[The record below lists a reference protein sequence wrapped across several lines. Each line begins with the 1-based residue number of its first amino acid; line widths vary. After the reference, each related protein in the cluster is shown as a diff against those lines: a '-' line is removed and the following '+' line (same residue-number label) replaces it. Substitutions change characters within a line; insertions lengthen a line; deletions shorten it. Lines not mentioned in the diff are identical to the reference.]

1 MGDQQDDPWPWR
13 VGARDTGDSQS
24 VHIFNSET
32 VTGVVAAY
40 GYYAVFLVIML
51 ESAGVPM
58 PGETVLVSAAIYAG
72 KTHGL
77 DIILVVGTAIA
88 AAILGDNLGFWIG
101 RRYGRSLLARHGPK
115 VGLDA
120 RKQQLGRYLFS
131 RYGGAIVFF
140 GRFVALLRTY
150 AALLAGA
157 NGLRPVI
164 FFLWN
169 AAGGIVWAC
178 VFGFGGYLLGKGLE
192 RIAGPIGWI
201 ALALAVVGGFA
212 LWRFYKHHE
221 ERLLAAA
228 EREMAR
234 EGA

>member
-1 MGDQQDDPWPWR
+1 M
-13 VGARDTGDSQS
+13 
-24 VHIFNSET
+24 HIFDPDS
-32 VTGVVAAY
+32 VTAIIAGY
-40 GYYAVFLVIML
+40 GYYAVFLVIAL

-58 PGETVLVSAAIYAG
+58 PGETVLVSAAVYAG
-72 KTHGL
+72 TTHGL
-77 DIILVVGTAIA
+77 DIRLVVVA
-88 AAILGDNLGFWIG
+88 AAVAAIVGDNLGFWVG
-101 RRYGRSLLARHGPK
+101 RRYGQDLLTRYGPR

-120 RKQQLGRYLFS
+120 RKQQLGRYLFK

-157 NGLRPVI
+157 NGLRPAN

-169 AAGGIVWAC
+169 TAGGITWAC
-178 VFGFGGYLLGKGLE
+178 LFGFGGYLLGKGLE
-192 RIAGPIGWI
+192 RVAGPVGWI
-201 ALALAVVGGFA
+201 ALALAVVGAFA

-221 ERLLAAA
+221 ERLLDAA

>member
-1 MGDQQDDPWPWR
+1 M
-13 VGARDTGDSQS
+13 
-24 VHIFNSET
+24 HIFDPET
-32 VTGVVAAY
+32 VTAIIAEY
-40 GYYAVFLVIML
+40 GTYAVFLVVML

-58 PGETVLVSAAIYAG
+58 PGETVLVSAAVYAG
-72 KTHGL
+72 TTHGL
-77 DIILVVGTAIA
+77 DIRVVVAAAAI
-88 AAILGDNLGFWIG
+88 AAILGDNLGFWVG
-101 RRYGRSLLARHGPK
+101 RRFGQGLLARHGAR

-120 RKQQLGRYLFS
+120 RKQQLGRYLFK

-157 NGLRPVI
+157 NGLRPAV

-169 AAGGIVWAC
+169 AAGGIIWAC
-178 VFGFGGYLLGKGLE
+178 VFGFGGYWLGRGLE
-192 RIAGPIGWI
+192 RVAGPVGWI
-201 ALALAVVGGFA
+201 ALALAVVGGFV
-212 LWRFYKHHE
+212 LWRFYKKHE
-221 ERLLAAA
+221 ARLLEAA

>member
-1 MGDQQDDPWPWR
+1 M
-13 VGARDTGDSQS
+13 
-24 VHIFNSET
+24 HIFDSDT
-32 VTGVVAAY
+32 VTQVIASY
-40 GYYAVFLVIML
+40 GYYAVFLAIML

-72 KTHGL
+72 TTHGL
-77 DIILVVGTAIA
+77 DIRWLVPAAAA
-88 AAILGDNLGFWIG
+88 AAILGDNLGFWVG
-101 RRYGRSLLARHGPK
+101 RRYGQRLVTRLGPK
-115 VGLDA
+115 LGLDE
-120 RKQQLGRYLFS
+120 RKQALGRYLFK

-157 NGLRPVI
+157 NGLRPLT

-178 VFGFGGYLLGKGLE
+178 LFGLGGFLLGKGLE
-192 RIAGPIGWI
+192 RIAGPVGWV
-201 ALALAVVGGFA
+201 ALAGAVAGGVVA
-212 LWRFYKHHE
+212 WRFYKRHE
-221 ERLLAAA
+221 ERLLEVAR
-228 EREMAR
+228 REMAH

>member
-1 MGDQQDDPWPWR
+1 M
-13 VGARDTGDSQS
+13 
-24 VHIFNSET
+24 HIFDPET
-32 VTGVVAAY
+32 VTRIIAGY
-40 GYYAVFLVIML
+40 GYYAVFLVIVL

-58 PGETVLVSAAIYAG
+58 PGETVLVSAAIFAG
-72 KTHGL
+72 TKHGL
-77 DIILVVGTAIA
+77 DIRLVVLAA
-88 AAILGDNLGFWIG
+88 AVAAILGDNLGFWVG
-101 RRYGRSLLARHGPK
+101 RRFGQDLLNRYGPR
-115 VGLDA
+115 VGLDE
-120 RKQQLGRYLFS
+120 RKQQLGRYLFR

-157 NGLRPVI
+157 NGLRPLV
-164 FFLWN
+164 FFIWN
-169 AAGGIVWAC
+169 ATGGITWAC
-178 VFGFGGYLLGKGLE
+178 LFGFGGYLLGRGLE
-192 RIAGPIGWI
+192 RIAGPIGWV

-212 LWRFYKHHE
+212 LWRFYKTHE

>member
-1 MGDQQDDPWPWR
+1 M
-13 VGARDTGDSQS
+13 
-24 VHIFNSET
+24 HIFASET
-32 VTGVVAAY
+32 VTGIIATY
-40 GYYAVFLVIML
+40 GYYAVFAVVML

-72 KTHGL
+72 TKHGL
-77 DIILVVGTAIA
+77 DIGVVVAAAAI
-88 AAILGDNLGFWIG
+88 AAILGDNLGFWVG
-101 RRYGRSLLARHGPK
+101 RRYGQDLLSRHGPR

-120 RKQQLGRYLFS
+120 RKQQLGRYLFK

-157 NGLRPVI
+157 NGLRPKV

-169 AAGGIVWAC
+169 AAGGITWAC
-178 VFGFGGYLLGKGLE
+178 VFGFGGYWLGKGLE
-192 RIAGPIGWI
+192 RIAGPVGWI
-201 ALALAVVGGFA
+201 ALALAIVGGVV
-212 LWRFYKHHE
+212 LWRFYKRHE
-221 ERLLAAA
+221 DRLLEAA

>member
-1 MGDQQDDPWPWR
+1 M
-13 VGARDTGDSQS
+13 
-24 VHIFNSET
+24 HIFDTET
-32 VTGVVAAY
+32 VTGIIAGY
-40 GYYAVFLVIML
+40 GYYAVFLVIVL
-51 ESAGVPM
+51 ERAGVPM

-77 DIILVVGTAIA
+77 DIRLVVLAA
-88 AAILGDNLGFWIG
+88 AVAAILGDNVGFWVG
-101 RRYGRSLLARHGPK
+101 RRFGQGLLTRHGGR
-115 VGLDA
+115 VGLDE
-120 RKQQLGRYLFS
+120 RKQQLGRYLFK

-157 NGLRPVI
+157 NGLRPGV

-169 AAGGIVWAC
+169 AAGGIIWAC
-178 VFGFGGYLLGKGLE
+178 LFGFGGYLLGQGLE
-192 RIAGPIGWI
+192 RIAGPIGWV
-201 ALALAVVGGFA
+201 ALALALVGGFA
-212 LWRFYKHHE
+212 LWRFYKQHE

>member
-1 MGDQQDDPWPWR
+1 M
-13 VGARDTGDSQS
+13 
-24 VHIFNSET
+24 HIFASET
-32 VTGVVAAY
+32 VTGIIAAY
-40 GYYAVFLVIML
+40 GTYAVFAVVML

-72 KTHGL
+72 TKHDL
-77 DIILVVGTAIA
+77 DIRVVVAAAAI

-101 RRYGRSLLARHGPK
+101 RRYGQDLVSRHGPR

-120 RKQQLGRYLFS
+120 RKQQLGRYLFR

-157 NGLRPVI
+157 NGLRPVV

-169 AAGGIVWAC
+169 AAGGITWAC
-178 VFGFGGYLLGKGLE
+178 VFGFGGYWLGKGLE
-192 RIAGPIGWI
+192 RIAGPVGWI
-201 ALALAVVGGFA
+201 ALALAIVGGIV
-212 LWRFYKHHE
+212 LWRFYKRHE
-221 ERLLAAA
+221 ERLLEAA